1 MSNNIFQIERTTAT
15 GVPVLRLT
23 GTVDERAELESLG
36 ADIGTEVWLD
46 VGGIRRVNSIGVRM
60 WVEAM
65 RAIPETVPMY
75 FIHCST
81 SVIDQCNLVLGFLGH
96 GNIVSFYAPLICE
109 DCNEQQTQLFTTA
122 ACLALD
128 GRLPTIECPECHEP
142 MELDDFEEHYLH
154 FLQREPADLPRPP
167 Y

>member
-1 MSNNIFQIERTTAT
+1 MSSSKFQIERVTLG
-15 GVPVLRLT
+15 GVPVVRVS
-23 GTVDERAELESLG
+23 GTIDERAELESISEQVPAEL
-36 ADIGTEVWLD
+36 WFD

-65 RAIPETVPMY
+65 RSVPESVPMY
-75 FIHCST
+75 FLRCST

-96 GNIVSFYAPLICE
+96 GSIVSFYAPLICE
-109 DCNEQQTQLFTTA
+109 DCNEQQTHLFETA
-122 ACLALD
+122 GCLAL
-128 GRLPTIECPECHEP
+128 GGQLPTVECPHCKQP

-154 FLQREPADLPRPP
+154 FLQQQPADLPAAP